1 MTDISDT
8 LNQLWGMFMDL
19 FYLTL
24 SKYDEIIIFHTS
36 FNQGAAGNQPVSLL
50 DFCITILVLGVV
62 LSVILGIRYSV
73 PSQNDL
79 Q

>member
-1 MTDISDT
+1 MTDISST
-8 LNQLWGMFMDL
+8 INQLWAMFTDL

-24 SKYDEIIIFHTS
+24 KKYDEIIIFRTFS
-36 FNQGAAGNQPVSLL
+36 DEPVSLL

-62 LSVILGIRYSV
+62 LSVVLGIRYAV
-73 PSQNDL
+73 PSQSDL

>member
-8 LNQLWGMFMDL
+8 IVQLWGMFTNL

-24 SKYDEIIIFHTS
+24 QKYDEVIIFHS
-36 FNQGAAGNQPVSLL
+36 FDGAPVSLL
-50 DFCITILVLGVV
+50 DFCITTLVLGVV
-62 LSVILGIRYSV
+62 LSFILGIRYSV

>member
-1 MTDISDT
+1 MTDVSSVIE
-8 LNQLWGMFMDL
+8 QLWGMFTNL

-24 SKYDEIIIFHTS
+24 QKYDEIVIFRT
-36 FNQGAAGNQPVSLL
+36 FDGEAVSLL

-62 LSVILGIRYSV
+62 LSVILGIRYTAL
-73 PSQNDL
+73 SQNDV

>member
-8 LNQLWGMFMDL
+8 INQLWGMFTDL
-19 FYLTL
+19 FFLTL
-24 SKYDEIIIFHTS
+24 SKYDEIIIFRTFS
-36 FNQGAAGNQPVSLL
+36 DEPVSLL
-50 DFCITILVLGVV
+50 DFCITILVLGIV
-62 LSVILGIRYSV
+62 LSVILGIRYAA

>member
-1 MTDISDT
+1 MTDVSRVVE
-8 LNQLWGMFMDL
+8 QLWNMFTDL

-24 SKYDEIIIFHTS
+24 QKYDSIIIFRT
-36 FNQGAAGNQPVSLL
+36 FAGEPVSLL

-73 PSQNDL
+73 PFQNDL

>member
-1 MTDISDT
+1 MTDISSVIE
-8 LNQLWGMFMDL
+8 QLWSMFTDI

-24 SKYDEIIIFHTS
+24 SKWDEIIILHP
-36 FNQGAAGNQPVSLL
+36 NEGVNVSLL
-50 DFCITILVLGVV
+50 DFAVTALVLGVV
-62 LSVILGIRYSV
+62 LSVILGIRYAI

>member
-8 LNQLWGMFMDL
+8 ISQLWAMFTDL

-24 SKYDEIIIFHTS
+24 QKYDATIIFYTTED
-36 FNQGAAGNQPVSLL
+36 QPVSLL

-62 LSVILGIRYSV
+62 LSVVLGIRYSV
-73 PSQNDL
+73 PSQSDL
-79 Q
+79 L

>member
-1 MTDISDT
+1 MTDVSSVIEY
-8 LNQLWGMFMDL
+8 LWEMFTDL

-24 SKYDEIIIFHTS
+24 KKYDEIVIFRT
-36 FNQGAAGNQPVSLL
+36 FAGEPVSLL
-50 DFCITILVLGVV
+50 DFCITILVIGIV

-79 Q
+79 H

>member
-8 LNQLWGMFMDL
+8 INQLWAMFTDL

-24 SKYDEIIIFHTS
+24 QKYDEIIIFRA
-36 FNQGAAGNQPVSLL
+36 FDGEPVSLL
-50 DFCITILVLGVV
+50 DFCITILVLSIV
-62 LSVILGIRYSV
+62 LSVVLGLRYVV
-73 PSQNDL
+73 PSQSDL